1 MYRAACRIGAVIAA
15 AIFLLCLFLPG
26 AYLSNYGI
34 EPTASA
40 QVVVQR
46 ASPMFLILAMALW
59 GIGTEPP
66 SPLRL
71 KIIYGLALFFVAVAL
86 TGLYH
91 IFTGQ
96 AGPGLWAGVIAELV
110 AAGLLIFL
118 RNRA

>member
-1 MYRAACRIGAVIAA
+1 MYMAACRIGALFAF
-15 AIFLLCLFLPG
+15 AIFLLCLLLPG

-40 QVVVQR
+40 QVMVQR
-46 ASPMFLILAMALW
+46 ASPAFLVVAVALW

-66 SPLRL
+66 SPLRK
-71 KIIYGLALFFVAVAL
+71 KIIYGLALFFVAVAV
-86 TGLYH
+86 TGIYH
-91 IFTGQ
+91 ISTGQ

-110 AAGLLIFL
+110 AAGLLVVL